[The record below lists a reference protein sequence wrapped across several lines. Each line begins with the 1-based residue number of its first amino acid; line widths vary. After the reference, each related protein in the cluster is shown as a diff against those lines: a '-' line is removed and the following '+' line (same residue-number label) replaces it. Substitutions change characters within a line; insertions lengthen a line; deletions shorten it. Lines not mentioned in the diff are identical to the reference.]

1 MKSQPLNR
9 TRSSWFFHGRM
20 ACTILALVLGVA
32 SVSAQKAKIS
42 HAGDVKPMD
51 ENQLRREVELAQN
64 ILATL
69 IKQQFDERTYVPL
82 ELSVSYQSG
91 YGLTFSMPSS
101 YVLPIVLMGGGASG
115 IYSEPAM
122 TVRSRNYASPSVP
135 ALTETTRDSKEV
147 MKLEDAKTRQR
158 RSDLDSAR
166 TAYTQRIIDAAR
178 IFMADFGDIFTQLPA
193 SEKIIVT
200 NQGNQPRTLAG
211 QYFGA
216 QPVAYVSVEATKSD
230 MVSHKQGKG
239 TRQQA
244 LDKIKV
250 INAEVVRTV
259 EPDLEL
265 LSSIFT
271 RLYRVDLAK
280 TYFVEQQVY
289 FDRLRDFG
297 VVYYMQTLS
306 TTQRSYTSFDVP
318 TLGLEDVDLP
328 TRNKKVAELYP
339 RFEEELKEN
348 ILEYGRTVKALGN
361 DESLIFKVNITPCP
375 DCGIPASLEVSIKG
389 SVLKEY
395 QAGKTTKDAALGKFI
410 LKKGSIQ

>member
-9 TRSSWFFHGRM
+9 TRSWFSHGLR
-20 ACTILALVLGVA
+20 ACAALALVLGVA
-32 SVSAQKAKIS
+32 GASAQKVSHGSDAKPI
-42 HAGDVKPMD
+42 D

-115 IYSEPAM
+115 IYSEQAT
-122 TVRSRNYASPSVP
+122 TVRSRNYSTPNMP
-135 ALTETTRDSKEV
+135 LTTEPRDPQEV

-158 RSDLDSAR
+158 RSELDSAR
-166 TAYTQRIIDAAR
+166 QAYTQRIIDAAKL
-178 IFMADFGDIFTQLPA
+178 FMADFGDMLTQLPA

-211 QYFGA
+211 QYFGS
-216 QPVAYVSVEATKSD
+216 QSVAYVSVEATKGD
-230 MVSHKQGKG
+230 MVLHKQGKG

-280 TYFVEQQVY
+280 TFFIEQQVY

-306 TTQRSYTSFDVP
+306 TTQTSYTSFDLP
-318 TLGLEDVDLP
+318 TLRLENVDLA
-328 TRNKKVAELYP
+328 TRNKKVTELYP
-339 RFEEELKEN
+339 RFEQELKEN

-375 DCGIPASLEVSIKG
+375 NCGIPASLEVSIKG
-389 SVLKEY
+389 NVLKDY
-395 QAGKTTKDAALGKFI
+395 QAGKITKDVALGKFVM
-410 LKKGSIQ
+410 KKGSIQ

>member
-9 TRSSWFFHGRM
+9 IHSFWFFHGRM
-20 ACTILALVLGVA
+20 ACTVLALVLGVA
-32 SVSAQKAKIS
+32 SVSAQKMS
-42 HAGDVKPMD
+42 HASDVKPMD

-82 ELSVSYQSG
+82 DLSVSYQSG

-101 YVLPIVLMGGGASG
+101 YVLPIVLMGGASG
-115 IYSEPAM
+115 IYSEQAM
-122 TVRSRNYASPSVP
+122 TVRSRNYTNPSVP
-135 ALTETTRDSKEV
+135 SLTETTRDAKEV
-147 MKLEDAKTRQR
+147 MKLEDAKTKQR
-158 RSDLDSAR
+158 RSELDSAR
-166 TAYTQRIIDAAR
+166 TAYTQRIIDAAK
-178 IFMADFGDIFTQLPA
+178 IFMADFGDMLTQLPA

-230 MVSHKQGKG
+230 MVAHKQGKG
-239 TRQQA
+239 SRQQA

-297 VVYYMQTLS
+297 AVYYMQVLS
-306 TTQRSYTSFDVP
+306 TTQTSYTSFDLP
-318 TLGLEDVDLP
+318 TLGLENVDLA
-328 TRNKKVAELYP
+328 TRNIKVTELYP
-339 RFEEELKEN
+339 RFEQELKEN

-361 DESLIFKVNITPCP
+361 DESLIFKVSITPCP
-375 DCGIPASLEVSIKG
+375 NCGIPASLELSIKG

-395 QAGKTTKDAALGKFI
+395 QAGKITKDVALGKFI

>member
-1 MKSQPLNR
+1 MSMKSQPLHHTR
-9 TRSSWFFHGRM
+9 TSWFFQGRIVCI
-20 ACTILALVLGVA
+20 ALALVLGIA
-32 SVSAQKAKIS
+32 GASAQKAP
-42 HAGDVKPMD
+42 HATDAKPMD
-51 ENQLRREVELAQN
+51 EAQLRREVELAQN

-101 YVLPIVLMGGGASG
+101 YVLPIVLMGNGATG
-115 IYSEPAM
+115 LYSEQAT
-122 TVRSRNYASPSVP
+122 TVGSRNYGAQT
-135 ALTETTRDSKEV
+135 LMTESRDPREV
-147 MKLEDAKTRQR
+147 LKLENAKTKQR
-158 RSDLDSAR
+158 RAELDSAR
-166 TAYTQRIIDAAR
+166 AAYTQRIIDAAK
-178 IFMADFGDIFTQLPA
+178 IFMADFGDRLTQLPA
-193 SEKIIVT
+193 AEKIIVT

-211 QYFGA
+211 QYFGS
-216 QPVAYVSVEATKSD
+216 QPVSYMSVEATKSD
-230 MVSHKQGKG
+230 MVLHKQGKG

-280 TYFVEQQVY
+280 TFFVEQQVY

-306 TTQRSYTSFDVP
+306 TTQTGYSSFDLP
-318 TLGLEDVDLP
+318 TVGLEDVDLA
-328 TRNKKVAELYP
+328 TRNKKVTELYP
-339 RFEEELKEN
+339 RFEQELKEN
-348 ILEYGRTVKALGN
+348 ILEYGRTVKVLGN
-361 DESLIFKVNITPCP
+361 DESLIFKVSITPCP
-375 DCGIPASLEVSIKG
+375 DCGIPASLEVSVKG
-389 SVLKEY
+389 NILKDY
-395 QAGKTTKDAALGKFI
+395 QAGKITKDAALGKFV

>member
-9 TRSSWFFHGRM
+9 TRSSWFFHGRI
-20 ACTILALVLGVA
+20 ACTFLALVLGIA
-32 SVSAQKAKIS
+32 SVSAQKAV
-42 HAGDVKPMD
+42 HASDVKPMD
-51 ENQLRREVELAQN
+51 ESQLRREVELAQN

-101 YVLPIVLMGGGASG
+101 YVLPIVLMSGGASG

-122 TVRSRNYASPSVP
+122 TVRSRNYTTPSVP
-135 ALTETTRDSKEV
+135 ALTETTRDPREV
-147 MKLEDAKTRQR
+147 MKLEDAKTKHR
-158 RSDLDSAR
+158 RSELDSAR
-166 TAYTQRIIDAAR
+166 EAYTQRIIDAAK
-178 IFMADFGDIFTQLPA
+178 IFMADFGDMLTQLPS

-230 MVSHKQGKG
+230 MVAHKQGKG

-297 VVYYMQTLS
+297 AVYYMQVLS
-306 TTQRSYTSFDVP
+306 TTQTSYTSFDLP
-318 TLGLEDVDLP
+318 TLGLENVDLA
-328 TRNKKVAELYP
+328 TRNIKVTELYP
-339 RFEEELKEN
+339 RFEQELKEN

-361 DESLIFKVNITPCP
+361 DESLIFKVSITPCP
-375 DCGIPASLEVSIKG
+375 NCGIPASLEVSIKG

-395 QAGKTTKDAALGKFI
+395 QGGKITKDVALGKFI
-410 LKKGSIQ
+410 LKKGSVQ

>member
-1 MKSQPLNR
+1 MKSQPLNC
-9 TRSSWFFHGRM
+9 TRSSWFSHGRM
-20 ACTILALVLGVA
+20 FCTALALVLGIA
-32 SVSAQKAKIS
+32 GARAQKVS
-42 HAGDVKPMD
+42 PAGDAKPMD

-69 IKQQFDERTYVPL
+69 IKQQFDEGAYVPL

-101 YVLPIVLMGGGASG
+101 YVLPIVLMGGGATSL
-115 IYSEPAM
+115 YSDQAM
-122 TVRSRNYASPSVP
+122 SVRQRNYNAPGTQV
-135 ALTETTRDSKEV
+135 LTTEPRDV

-158 RSDLDSAR
+158 RSELDSVRA
-166 TAYTQRIIDAAR
+166 AYTQHIIDAAKL
-178 IFMADFGDIFTQLPA
+178 FMADFGDLLTQLPA

-211 QYFGA
+211 QYFGS
-216 QPVAYVSVEATKSD
+216 QSVAYVSVEATKGE
-230 MVSHKQGKG
+230 MVLHKQGKG

-280 TYFVEQQVY
+280 TFFVEQQVY

-306 TTQRSYTSFDVP
+306 TTQTSYSSFDLP
-318 TLGLEDVDLP
+318 TLGLENVDLP
-328 TRNKKVAELYP
+328 TRNKKVTELYP
-339 RFEEELKEN
+339 RFEQELKEN
-348 ILEYGRTVKALGN
+348 ILEYGRTAKALGN

-375 DCGIPASLEVSIKG
+375 NCGIPATLELSIKG
-389 SVLKEY
+389 NVLKDY
-395 QAGKTTKDAALGKFI
+395 QSGKITKDVALGKFI